1 MKGFVFILV
10 FAAGE
15 TVTAAPP
22 ARRPEAI
29 FTGAESGGQ
38 TTSSGRGRRAY
49 AMPLANLRD
58 EHRPA
63 FTVGNSL
70 FNENWV
76 AAPASAEGRDG
87 LGPLFHAR
95 SCSACHELDG
105 RGRPPEPGETMT
117 SLLLRISVP
126 TAGGPQPHPVYGS
139 QLAPRALPGLDPEAS
154 VDLAWEDVPISFPD
168 GTQTTL
174 RKPRWQV
181 KAWHYGNPG
190 PDVQI
195 GARVAPPVFGLGLLE
210 AVPAES
216 IASMADPDD
225 RDGDGISGRPNY
237 LLDPESGKRLIGRFG
252 WKANAPTLRSQTADA
267 LLNDMG
273 LTSPVVPEENH
284 TAMQQSVAR
293 FPSGGRPELSESML
307 SQLTHYVRTLAPP
320 ARRNSYDHDV
330 REGQK
335 LFHLIGCASCHRQT
349 LTAGLRPDTLPEIA
363 GQRFHPYTDLLLHD
377 MGEGL
382 ADGRPD
388 GEALEREW
396 RTAPLWGLGLL
407 RTVNGHDFLLHDGRA
422 RGVEEAIL
430 WHGGESQPSRDRW
443 MALPATSRNQLVVF
457 LGSL

>member
-1 MKGFVFILV
+1 
-10 FAAGE
+10 
-15 TVTAAPP
+15 
-22 ARRPEAI
+22 
-29 FTGAESGGQ
+29 
-38 TTSSGRGRRAY
+38 
-49 AMPLANLRD
+49 
-58 EHRPA
+58 
-63 FTVGNSL
+63 
-70 FNENWV
+70 
-76 AAPASAEGRDG
+76 
-87 LGPLFHAR
+87 
-95 SCSACHELDG
+95 
-105 RGRPPEPGETMT
+105 
-117 SLLLRISVP
+117 
-126 TAGGPQPHPVYGS
+126 
-139 QLAPRALPGLDPEAS
+139 
-154 VDLAWEDVPISFPD
+154 
-168 GTQTTL
+168 
-174 RKPRWQV
+174 
-181 KAWHYGNPG
+181 
-190 PDVQI
+190 
-195 GARVAPPVFGLGLLE
+195 
-210 AVPAES
+210 
-216 IASMADPDD
+216 MADPDD

-237 LLDPESGKRLIGRFG
+237 LRDPESGQRLIGRFG

-284 TAMQQSVAR
+284 TTMQQSVAR

-335 LFHLIGCASCHRQT
+335 LFHSIGCAACHRQT
-349 LTAGLRPDTLPEIA
+349 LTAGIRPDTLPEIA

-422 RGVEEAIL
+422 RGIGEAIL